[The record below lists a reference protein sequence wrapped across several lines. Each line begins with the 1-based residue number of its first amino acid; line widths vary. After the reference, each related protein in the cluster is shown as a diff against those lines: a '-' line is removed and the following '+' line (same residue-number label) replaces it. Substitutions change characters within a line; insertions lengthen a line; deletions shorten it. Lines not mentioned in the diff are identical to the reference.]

1 MIVKAD
7 DFLMHYGIPRRSG
20 RYPWGS
26 GKDPYQRTGG
36 FIDKVKSLKKSG
48 MSEKDIADGF
58 GLSVK
63 DLRQK
68 ITVERNEAELA
79 MLYKVKG
86 LADKQYTATQI
97 AKMIGK
103 NESTVREWLDPVRQ
117 EKAKILTATSD
128 MLKEQLKSK
137 PYLDIGAGVELDVG
151 VKRTMLDA
159 AIYKLEQEGY
169 KKHLVAVEQLGTGK
183 KTYTNVLTKD
193 DVSTKE
199 VYDNRGK
206 IRTVSDWSDDG
217 GETYLTNKPVKSI
230 DSKRVLV
237 KFAEDGGTD
246 KDGMIELR
254 RGVDDLSLG
263 NKKYAQVRVA
273 VDDTHYMKGMAVYG
287 DPKDFPPGVDVIYNV
302 SKSKKGGKQAAFKE
316 NAEDDPTN
324 PFGTT
329 IRQQT
334 YIDKN
339 GNEQISPLN
348 RVGYSS
354 KHPAGEEGYWDTWH
368 SGKAL
373 PSQFLAKQNIDV
385 AKEQLKLSLDIQK
398 DKFNAIKE
406 VTNPAVKQRLLDSFA
421 DDSDAK
427 AVHLEGAALP
437 RQSTKVL
444 LSVPSLKENEA
455 YSPSHKDGEKLMLI
469 RFPHAGTFEIP
480 VVTVNNKNKE
490 GRRMLGN
497 DAIDAIAIH
506 PKASAKLSGADNDGD
521 SVIAIPATKK
531 LVSSESLK
539 GLKDFDPKKYKLPD
553 DITKSDSFKD
563 PKSPQHKMTDR
574 EKGLEMGGISNL
586 ITDMTVKRAAP
597 DELARAVRHSMVVID
612 AQKHD
617 LDYKASANDNRISEL
632 KEKYQGRANAGA
644 STILSR
650 ATAETRPLA
659 TRPLRKGD
667 PGYED
672 TVRRNEYS
680 IDKETGR
687 KVFAVADPKQPYVN
701 KNGELV
707 TPKPVKKISTRMY
720 DTEDARTLL
729 SDPKKPAPMEL
740 VYADYANGMKELGNQ
755 ARKES
760 AKIKPTKYSPSAKA
774 TYAEEVKSLDAKLA
788 NADRNAPKERQ
799 AMYLGNEIVKMKV
812 EANPNLTASQ
822 LKKIKGQALE
832 TARNRV
838 GAGKERIQITEK
850 EWEAIQAG
858 AITHN
863 KLTKILNNT
872 KIEDVQKLATPR
884 TKQGI
889 PASKV
894 NRAKAMLNR
903 GYTLEQIADALGISA
918 SSVAALK

>member
-1 MIVKAD
+1 MIVKED

-36 FIDKVKSLKKSG
+36 FVDKVKELKKKG

-63 DLRQK
+63 GLRQK
-68 ITVERNEAELA
+68 ITVERNEAELN

-86 LADKQYTATQI
+86 LADKGYSTTEI
-97 AKMIGK
+97 ARQIGK

-117 EKAKILTATSD
+117 EKAKILNATSD
-128 MLKEQLKSK
+128 MLKEQLKNK

-169 KKHLVAVEQLGTGK
+169 KKHLVSVEQLGTGK

-206 IRTVSDWSDDG
+206 IRTISDWSEDG
-217 GETYLTNKPVKSI
+217 GETYTTNKPIKNL
-230 DSKRVLV
+230 DSKRVQV
-237 KFAEDGGTD
+237 RFAEDGGAD

-254 RGVDDLSLG
+254 RGVEDLSLG
-263 NKKYAQVRVA
+263 DKKYAQVRIG
-273 VDDTHYMKGMAVYG
+273 VDGTHYMKGMAVYG
-287 DPKDFPPGVDVIYNV
+287 DNMPDGVDVIYNS
-302 SKSKKGGKQAAFKE
+302 SKSKKVGKQGAFKE

-334 YIDKN
+334 YIDKD
-339 GNEQISPLN
+339 GKEQISPLN

-373 PSQFLAKQNIDV
+373 ASQFLAKQNIDV

-398 DKFNAIKE
+398 DKLQTIKE

-421 DDSDAK
+421 DDADAK

-437 RQSTKVL
+437 RQSAKVL
-444 LSVPSLKENEA
+444 LSATTLKENEA
-455 YSPSHKDGEKLMLI
+455 YAPAYKNGEKLLLV
-469 RFPHAGTFEIP
+469 RYPHAGTFEIP
-480 VVTVNNKNKE
+480 EVTVNNKNKE

-497 DAIDAIAIH
+497 DAVDAIAVH
-506 PKASAKLSGADNDGD
+506 PKAAAKLSGADFDGD
-521 SVIAIPATKK
+521 TVTVLLSSPK
-531 LVSSESLK
+531 LTSTESLK
-539 GLKDFDPKKYKLPD
+539 DLKNFDPKKYKLPD
-553 DITKSDSFKD
+553 SITKAESFKD
-563 PKSPQHKMTDR
+563 PKAPIHKMTDR
-574 EKGLEMGGISNL
+574 EKGLEMGGVSNL
-586 ITDMTVKRAAP
+586 ITDMNVKRAAP
-597 DELARAVRHSMVVID
+597 DELARAVKHSMVVID

-644 STILSR
+644 STLLSR

-672 TVRRNEYS
+672 TVRRNDYS

-687 KVFAVADPKQPYVN
+687 KVFAIADLKEPYIN
-701 KNGELV
+701 KKGELV
-707 TPKPVKKISTRMY
+707 TPKPAKKISTRMY

-729 SDPKKPAPMEL
+729 SDRNKPAPMEL
-740 VYADYANGMKELGNQ
+740 VYADFANGMKSLANE

-760 AKIKPTKYSPSAKA
+760 AKLTPTKYSPSAKA
-774 TYAEEVKSLDAKLA
+774 AYAEEVKSLEAKVA
-788 NADRNAPKERQ
+788 NAERNAPKERQ
-799 AMYLGNEIVKMKV
+799 AMYLGNEIVRMKT
-812 EANPNLTASQ
+812 EANPNLTPSQ
-822 LKKIKGQALE
+822 LKKIRGQALE

-838 GAGKERIQITEK
+838 GAGKERIQISDK

-858 AITHN
+858 AISHN

-889 PASKV
+889 PTAKV
-894 NRAKAMLNR
+894 NRAKAMLKR
-903 GYTLEQIADALGISA
+903 GYTLDQIAEQLGISA